1 MAEPGPVA
9 LASPLL
15 ATMVAT
21 EESDELHVIPG
32 ALVASSELPSLKIA
46 TARIWELVLSAILST
61 GTTLTFEIEL
71 ASTVAVVVSLAA
83 PMLEVMSALPRPTPV
98 KRPVEVTRAIAGFE
112 EIQAAV
118 TEMSC
123 FVPSSKVPVATN
135 C

>member
-1 MAEPGPVA
+1 MVAEPGPVA

-32 ALVASSELPSLKIA
+32 VLVASRELPSLKIA
-46 TARIWELVLSAILST
+46 TARIWELVLSPILST

-83 PMLEVMSALPRPTPV
+83 PVLAVMSALPRP
-98 KRPVEVTRAIAGFE
+98 RPVMRPAEVTRAMAGLDE
-112 EIQAAV
+112 TQAAV
-118 TEMSC
+118 AEISC
-123 FVPSSKVPVATN
+123 FVP
-135 C
+135 

>member
-1 MAEPGPVA
+1 M
-9 LASPLL
+9 
-15 ATMVAT
+15 
-21 EESDELHVIPG
+21 
-32 ALVASSELPSLKIA
+32 ASSELPSLKIA

-71 ASTVAVVVSLAA
+71 ASTVAVLVSLAA
-83 PMLEVMSALPRPTPV
+83 PILAVMSALPRPRPV
-98 KRPVEVTRAIAGFE
+98 TRPVEVTRAIAGLE